1 MSGTFSSFGS
11 ALSALRYNR
20 VAMDTASNNVAN
32 ANTPGYT
39 RRMAVAQATG
49 APAVPALWSTWNGTS
64 GGVEVGGI
72 ERMVDP
78 LLSARSRTEHASL
91 AFLDTRSAS
100 LVRLETTLNEPGEN
114 GVAAAL
120 SAFKAGWHDVANNP
134 GDEAARSQLL
144 GRAQTLVESINSQAA
159 AVSTEWSDQRARLT
173 SVVAE
178 TTQVADD
185 LAKLNEALKAANN
198 AGTDANTLLDQR
210 DQLTLRLAQLT
221 GAKTVINED
230 TTATVYFGGTLAN
243 GQALVNGSTSTP
255 LELAGADD
263 MSGAES
269 APLNLT
275 LSGVPMT
282 QPNLVRGELG
292 GTLKVLQEDL
302 PGYLGKLDGFANEL
316 ASSVNGVHTGAY
328 DLDGSLGLDFF
339 GLTEGATA
347 LKASTIAVSIK
358 DPWHVA
364 ASAEGRLTGEP
375 IPDPREKFSLDGSKA
390 LQLGG
395 EDMGGGTYRSLI
407 TDFGVQVASAKR
419 LTTNQAVL
427 TNQVD
432 ATWESLSGVNIDEE
446 MVNLLAA
453 QRAYEGA
460 SRVITTLDS
469 VLDTLINRTGITR

>member
-78 LLSARSRTEHASL
+78 LLSGRSRTEHASL
-91 AFLDTRSAS
+91 ASLNTRAAS
-100 LVRLETTLNEPGEN
+100 LVRFETALSEPGEN

-120 SAFKAGWHDVANNP
+120 DKFKAGWHDVANNP
-134 GDEAARSQLL
+134 SDEAARSQLL
-144 GRAQTLVESINSQAA
+144 GRANTLVDAIHSQAA
-159 AVSTEWSDQRARLT
+159 AVSTEWNDQIQRLKAVT
-173 SVVAE
+173 AE
-178 TTQVADD
+178 ANQVAKD
-185 LAKLNEALKAANN
+185 LASLNKSLAAAHN

-210 DQLTLRLAQLT
+210 DQLALRLAELT
-221 GAKTVINED
+221 GAKATVNED
-230 TTATVYFGGTLAN
+230 TTLSVRVGGSVYVAGDTAHELRVNEPADVRAAMNSPVTLSMGVASGPRSERVDGPMGG
-243 GQALVNGSTSTP
+243 
-255 LELAGADD
+255 ELAGAV
-263 MSGAES
+263 SV
-269 APLNLT
+269 LN
-275 LSGVPMT
+275 
-282 QPNLVRGELG
+282 
-292 GTLKVLQEDL
+292 EDL
-302 PGYLGKLDGFANEL
+302 PTYLDRLDDFAATL
-316 ASSVNGVHTGAY
+316 ASHVNRGQRAGYDAYGAEGIAMFG
-328 DLDGSLGLDFF
+328 DG
-339 GLTEGATA
+339 TN
-347 LKASTIAVSIK
+347 
-358 DPWHVA
+358 A
-364 ASAEGRLTGEP
+364 ASSAIDASNIQVNLDDPRLIAASSTGPSTDPVTGET
-375 IPDPREKFSLDGSKA
+375 IPSFDASNAARIADAG
-390 LQLGG
+390 
-395 EDMGGGTYRSLI
+395 MGAEEYRSLI
-407 TDFGVQVASAKR
+407 TDFGVKVASASR
-419 LTTNQAVL
+419 VANNQQVL

-432 ATWESLSGVNIDEE
+432 ASWESLAGVNIDEE

>member
-173 SVVAE
+173 SVIDEAN
-178 TTQVADD
+178 QVAKD
-185 LAKLNEALKAANN
+185 LAKLNDALKAADN

-210 DQLTLRLAQLT
+210 DQLALRLSQLT
-221 GAKTVINED
+221 GATAQINDD
-230 TTATVYFGGTLAN
+230 TTMTIKLGTL
-243 GQALVNGSTSTP
+243 VFVSGSTANQLEASVLGDPNDEITDSIADAPALRVTLTQASGTP
-255 LELAGADD
+255 TDVSDTRL
-263 MSGAES
+263 
-269 APLNLT
+269 
-275 LSGVPMT
+275 
-282 QPNLVRGELG
+282 GELG
-292 GTLKVLQEDL
+292 GALGVLKDDL
-302 PGYLGKLDGFANEL
+302 PTYLGKLDDFVRTL
-316 ASSVNGVHTGAY
+316 AKSVNDEHDDGYTLTGDESGLFFSAVTDDPKAPTAATLALLVTDPADIAATTEPPVDGVASR
-328 DLDGSLGLDFF
+328 DAAL
-339 GLTEGATA
+339 A
-347 LKASTIAVSIK
+347 LKIA
-358 DPWHVA
+358 D
-364 ASAEGRLTGEP
+364 L
-375 IPDPREKFSLDGSKA
+375 
-390 LQLGG
+390 
-395 EDMGGGTYRSLI
+395 DMGGSDYRSLI